1 MIVLVLNCGSSS
13 IKYQVIDMSNDS
25 KLLAKGLVERVGLPD
40 GILTHKPEGK
50 EKYEVFEP
58 IPDHNV
64 GINLILDTLVDKEHG
79 VISSIN
85 DIVAVG
91 HRVAHGGEFFTESSL
106 IDARVKSEIEKCIEL
121 APLHNPANLKGIL
134 SMEKLLPGIPQVAVF
149 DTSFHQGMPN
159 FSYLYALPYEYYEKY
174 KVRRYG
180 FHGTS
185 HKYVAQKACRILGM
199 DFEKVK
205 IITCHLGNGASIAA
219 IKYGKSVDTSMGFTP
234 VEGLIMGTRSG
245 DVDAGVLL
253 FLAEKENLSIKQVND
268 VVNKKSGVLGIS
280 GLSSDM
286 RDLEDASAAGNERA
300 QLAIDMYYYRVKK
313 YVGAYAAVMDGV
325 DLIIFTGGIGENDP
339 FIRAHVSE
347 AIDFMGVDFDAE
359 ANKGVRGKD
368 KVLTKPNSRVKV
380 MTVTTNEEL
389 VIATDTANIV
399 SKIKKTVK

>member
-25 KLLAKGLVERVGLPD
+25 KLLAKGLVERVGLAD

-64 GINLILDTLVDKEHG
+64 GINLILDALVDKEHG
-79 VISSIN
+79 VIKSIN
-85 DIVAVG
+85 EIVAVG

-134 SMEKLLPGIPQVAVF
+134 SMEKLLPGVPQVAVF
-149 DTSFHQGMPN
+149 DTSFHQTMPN
-159 FSYLYALPYEYYEKY
+159 FSYLYAIPYEYYDKY
-174 KVRRYG
+174 KIRRYG

-185 HKYVAQKACRILGM
+185 HKYVAQKACRILGL
-199 DFEKVK
+199 DFNSVK
-205 IITCHLGNGASIAA
+205 IITCHLGNGASVCA
-219 IKYGKSVDTSMGFTP
+219 IRNGKSVDTSMGFTP

-245 DVDAGVLL
+245 DVDPGILL
-253 FLAEKENLSIKQVND
+253 FLAEKENLSIQQVND
-268 VVNKKSGVLGIS
+268 VVNKKSGVQGIS

-286 RDLEDASAAGNERA
+286 RDLENAAADGNERA
-300 QLAIDMYYYRVKK
+300 KLALDMYYYRVKK
-313 YVGAYAAVMDGV
+313 YVGAYAAIMDGV
-325 DLIIFTGGIGENDP
+325 DLIIFTGGIGENDDN
-339 FIRAHVSE
+339 IRAHVSE

-368 KVLTKPNSRVKV
+368 KLLTKPNSRVKV
-380 MTVTTNEEL
+380 MAITTNEEL

-399 SKIKKTVK
+399 SKIKK